1 MMLTSQILLWAA
13 VIAQALLIA
22 ALARQ
27 VGILHERIAPA
38 GALTLHQKV
47 SLGEKATPMTLADM
61 NGLPIAIGGTRAA
74 NGLGR
79 SQLLFFAS
87 PDCPMCKSLLPI
99 VRSAA
104 KAEASW
110 LDIVVAGDGGKPGY
124 VAMVKE
130 HGLDALP
137 VVLSE
142 ALGRAFGVAKLPY
155 AVLLDEEGRVASLGL
170 INSREH
176 LESLFEAKERGVA
189 SIQDFL
195 ARRQTKN
202 QEA

>member
-1 MMLTSQILLWAA
+1 MMLTSEILLWAA
-13 VIAQALLIA
+13 VIVQALLIA

-27 VGILHERIAPA
+27 VGVLHERIAPA

-47 SLGEKATPMTLADM
+47 ALGEKATPMT
-61 NGLPIAIGGTRAA
+61 RQ
-74 NGLGR
+74 GR

-104 KAEASW
+104 RAEAGW

-124 VAMVKE
+124 LAMVRD
-130 HGLDALP
+130 HGLDAMP

-142 ALGRAFGVAKLPY
+142 ALGRAFGVSKLPY

-170 INSREH
+170 VNSREH

-189 SIQDFL
+189 SIQEFL
-195 ARRQTKN
+195 SRRQAAH

>member
-1 MMLTSQILLWAA
+1 MIGYLIASQIVLWIA
-13 VIAQALLIA
+13 VIVLGAVCI

-27 VGILHERIAPA
+27 VGLLHERIAPA
-38 GALTLHQKV
+38 GSLMLPGRTLNIGDTAPVMSLATLH
-47 SLGEKATPMTLADM
+47 GDTIE
-61 NGLPIAIGGTRAA
+61 IGGARD
-74 NGLGR
+74 GR

-104 KAEASW
+104 RAEASW

-130 HGLDALP
+130 HGLDTMP

-189 SIQDFL
+189 SIQEFL
-195 ARRQTKN
+195 ARRQATH

>member
-1 MMLTSQILLWAA
+1 MLTSQILLWAA
-13 VIAQALLIA
+13 VIGQALLIA

-47 SLGEKATPMTLADM
+47 ALGEKATPMTLADV
-61 NGLPIAIGGTRAA
+61 NGAGVAIGGTRD
-74 NGLGR
+74 GR

-87 PDCPMCKSLLPI
+87 PDCPMCKSLLPV

-104 KAEASW
+104 RAEAGW
-110 LDIVVAGDGGKPGY
+110 LDIVLAGDGSKSGY
-124 VAMVKE
+124 LAMARE
-130 HGLDALP
+130 HGLEALP
-137 VVLSE
+137 MVLSE
-142 ALGRAFGVAKLPY
+142 ALGRAFGVSKLPY

-189 SIQDFL
+189 SIQEFL
-195 ARRQTKN
+195 SRRQAHN
-202 QEA
+202 HQEA

>member
-1 MMLTSQILLWAA
+1 
-13 VIAQALLIA
+13 LLIA

-74 NGLGR
+74 R

-104 KAEASW
+104 RAEASW
-110 LDIVVAGDGGKPGY
+110 LDIVVAGDGGKPREFPRRVLAAC
-124 VAMVKE
+124 VARRALQRQPGLGGAVE
-130 HGLDALP
+130 QRFEWWLQRRLPWRPARCRCTQRGHGSRRCRP
-137 VVLSE
+137 E
-142 ALGRAFGVAKLPY
+142 CPQGTTRRGRALTPRH
-155 AVLLDEEGRVASLGL
+155 GRPTPANA
-170 INSREH
+170 I
-176 LESLFEAKERGVA
+176 
-189 SIQDFL
+189 
-195 ARRQTKN
+195 
-202 QEA
+202 QEAGVRRRDS